1 MKQIPPETVERYTQ
15 VWKLRSLGM
24 TFEEIA
30 RAVGYADSSGAKRA
44 YDAAAQRFP
53 VESIEQQRLIQSE
66 RLDLLLKRVM
76 KQIEEGEISLVNE
89 ALRIEKRRADLWG
102 LDAPRK
108 AEVTGADG
116 GAIEIDFVSEL
127 LARVDQIEK
136 VGDADGDE

>member
-108 AEVTGADG
+108 TEVTGSDG
-116 GAIEIDFVSEL
+116 GAIKIDFVSEL

>member
-15 VWKLRSLGM
+15 VWQLRSLGM

-44 YDAAAQRFP
+44 YDSAAKRFP
-53 VESIEQQRLIQSE
+53 VETIEQQRLIQSE
-66 RLDLLLKRVM
+66 RLDYLLKRVM
-76 KQIEEGEISLVNE
+76 REVDQGDLSLVNE

-108 AEVTGADG
+108 TEVTGADG

-127 LARVDQIEK
+127 LARVDQIEQ
-136 VGDADGDE
+136 VSDSDGDE

>member
-108 AEVTGADG
+108 TEVTGADG